1 MDRAYKLKMI
11 VAFAAIYL
19 VWGSTFSFVA
29 ISLRTFPP
37 FLLSALRFL
46 IGGFALSVYC
56 FYRKEQ
62 MPTLHDLKKY
72 SITGIVVFIGG
83 VMSVVWAQ
91 QYISSSL
98 ASIVITTPFWFVV
111 LDKPNWK
118 LNFSSPYILGGLV
131 LGLFGVILLITNK
144 ESYDVASIN
153 NTAFVAILTMITGSF
168 FWVAGSLYLRYNPD
182 KTSVYV
188 RTSIQLLSAGLFCI
202 VISFFRNEFTVFSK
216 NTLHFSSVF
225 ALFYLAIVSTTLT
238 FLAFIWLLK
247 HKPATIVSSYS
258 YVNPIVAVLLGSV
271 LLHET
276 IGFLQIVAMFII
288 LSGVLC
294 INIPNYK
301 LKLKKI

>member
-1 MDRAYKLKMI
+1 MDRTFKLKLI

-46 IGGFALSVYC
+46 IGGFTLSVYC

-62 MPTLHDLKKY
+62 MPSLHDVKKY

-83 VMSVVWAQ
+83 VVSVVWAQ

-118 LNFSSPYILGGLV
+118 LNFSSPYTLGGLV
-131 LGLFGVILLITNK
+131 LGLCGVILLITNK
-144 ESYDVASIN
+144 ESYAATSIN
-153 NTAFVAILTMITGSF
+153 NTVLIAILTMITGSF

-188 RTSIQLLSAGLFCI
+188 RTSIQLLSAGILCI
-202 VISFFRNEFTVFSK
+202 AISFFRHEFTTFSK
-216 NTLHFSSVF
+216 NTLYVSSVL
-225 ALFYLAIVSTTLT
+225 AIFYLAIVSTTLT